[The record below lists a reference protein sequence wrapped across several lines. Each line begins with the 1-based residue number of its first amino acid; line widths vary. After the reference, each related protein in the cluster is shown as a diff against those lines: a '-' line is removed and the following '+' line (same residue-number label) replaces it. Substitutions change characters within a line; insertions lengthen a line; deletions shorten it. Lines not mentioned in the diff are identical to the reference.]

1 MYIVLTMAIARR
13 LLVFAMVVLTM
24 AVLTTTCKAAIAEYA
39 AALAQEGGGTDEV
52 VAQAAALSLSPTPK
66 PKPNL
71 SYPILPYPI
80 LSEHLAWPW
89 P

>member
-1 MYIVLTMAIARR
+1 MAIARR

-66 PKPNL
+66 PNL

-80 LSEHLAWPW
+80 LSEHLP
-89 P
+89 